1 MDFPSSSAGK
11 KKSTFNAGRP
21 WFDSWVGKITGEG
34 IGYPLEDSWVTLV
47 AQLVENPPA
56 TWETWVRSLGWGHP
70 LEKGTATHS
79 SILASRIPWT
89 EEPGRLHTAHGV
101 LKSWTWLSNFHF
113 VFYNYT
119 FQIINRITG
128 LIFLQMKILR
138 LREVQWFIQAFR
150 KTLLL

>member
-11 KKSTFNAGRP
+11 KKKTTFNAGRP
-21 WFDSWVGKITGEG
+21 WFNSWVGKITGEG

-70 LEKGTATHS
+70 LEKGTAADS

-89 EEPGRLHTAHGV
+89 EEPGRLHTVHG
-101 LKSWTWLSNFHF
+101 

-119 FQIINRITG
+119 FQIINRITE

-138 LREVQWFIQAFR
+138 LREVQ
-150 KTLLL
+150 